1 MNATLTLVD
10 LAGTIALLLW
20 GVHMVQTGIQRAFGP
35 HLRRVLG
42 RAFGDRVRAFLAGLG
57 VTAVLQS
64 STATGLMAASF
75 AAGGLVDL
83 VPGLAVMLGA
93 NLGTT
98 LIVQVLSFDIS
109 KVAPLFILLGVVL
122 FRRGRQS
129 RPRDLGRVA
138 IGLGLML
145 IALQQLLMLVT
156 PYEDVPSLRMLMGA
170 IATQPIID
178 VILAAVLTWA
188 AHSSVATVLL
198 AVSFAAK
205 GVVPP
210 EAAFALVLGCNLG
223 TALNPLIEGAIGGD
237 PVSKRLPVG
246 NLVNRLIGVGI
257 GLALLNWIGPLMV
270 TIEPDPARAVADFH
284 TLFNLATAILFLPVL
299 GPFARLLVKAMPA
312 SAAPTDPSRP
322 LYLDEAAREMPAI
335 ALAGAAREA
344 LRMADVLETML
355 RNALDAL
362 DRGDRDRVSATKGL
376 DDVLD
381 RLNRE
386 IKEYL
391 TSLDPDSLD
400 EADKRRLSEIL
411 TFITNIEH
419 AGDIVE
425 KGLVAVASK
434 RLKRG
439 LSFSVE
445 GQAEIRAML
454 ERLAGNVTTAAAV
467 FMTDDARAARTLL
480 GEKEVFRNLE
490 AEATDTH
497 FARIRAGR
505 VESRETSSL
514 HLDVLR
520 DMKRINSHIAA
531 AAYPVLERQGELLSS
546 RLRVDPDREEFPAT
560 SSDARDN

>member
-1 MNATLTLVD
+1 
-10 LAGTIALLLW
+10 
-20 GVHMVQTGIQRAFGP
+20 MVQTGIQRAFGP

-42 RAFGDRVRAFLAGLG
+42 RAFGDRIRAFLAGIG
-57 VTAVLQS
+57 VTAILQS

-109 KVAPLFILLGVVL
+109 KVAPLFILAGVVL

-198 AVSFAAK
+198 VVSLAAK

-210 EAAFALVLGCNLG
+210 EAAFALVLGANLG

-257 GLALLNWIGPLMV
+257 ALALLNRIGPLMV

-299 GPFARLLVKAMPA
+299 GPFARLLVRAMPA
-312 SAAPTDPSRP
+312 SAAPADPSRP

-344 LRMADVLETML
+344 LRMADVLEAML

-362 DRGDRDRVSATKGL
+362 DGGDRNRVSAAKGF

-400 EADKRRLSEIL
+400 EADNRRLSEIL
-411 TFITNIEH
+411 SFVTNIEH

-425 KGLVAVASK
+425 KGIVAVASK

-454 ERLAGNVTTAAAV
+454 ERLAGNVTAAAAV
-467 FMTDDARAARTLL
+467 FMTDDARAARALL

-490 AEATDTH
+490 TQATETH

-546 RLRVDPDREEFPAT
+546 RLRRD
-560 SSDARDN
+560 SDAEHLSDQRLD

>member
-57 VTAVLQS
+57 ITAILQS

-98 LIVQVLSFDIS
+98 LIVQILSFDIS
-109 KVAPLFILLGVVL
+109 KVAPLFILLGVVF

-156 PYEDVPSLRMLMGA
+156 PYEDVPSLRMLLGA
-170 IATQPIID
+170 IATQPLID

-198 AVSFAAK
+198 VVSLAAK

-210 EAAFALVLGCNLG
+210 EAAFALVLGANLG

-246 NLVNRLIGVGI
+246 NLVNRLIGVGL
-257 GLALLNWIGPLMV
+257 GVALLNRIGPWMV

-312 SAAPTDPSRP
+312 SATPTDPSRP

-344 LRMADVLETML
+344 LRMADVLEAML

-362 DRGDRDRVSATKGL
+362 DRGDRDRVSAAKGL

-400 EADKRRLSEIL
+400 EADNRRLSEIL

-425 KGLVAVASK
+425 KGIVAVASK

-439 LSFSVE
+439 LSFSPE
-445 GQAEIRAML
+445 GHAEIRAML
-454 ERLAGNVTTAAAV
+454 ERLASNVTAAAAV
-467 FMTDDARAARTLL
+467 FMTDDARAARALL

-490 AEATDTH
+490 TQATETH

-546 RLRVDPDREEFPAT
+546 RLRRDPDTEDLA
-560 SSDARDN
+560 DQHLD